1 MAEVILLRL
10 CPDLPIQRPGYLE
23 FCKVSVFRCAI
34 MILAY
39 LLEQQIVQ
47 DRKQSYA
54 KKEKKHQPFMKINIY
69 L

>member
-1 MAEVILLRL
+1 
-10 CPDLPIQRPGYLE
+10 
-23 FCKVSVFRCAI
+23 

-54 KKEKKHQPFMKINIY
+54 KKKKKRNIS
-69 L
+69 LS